1 PENQTFSLQ
10 KYPIYTKITHFLFKN
25 LPFIPKIT
33 QFLLPNPPF
42 NSKILPLLLENP
54 TFTPKSCIIS
64 HVNVNHAFSFP
75 KIPHLTRKKRN
86 FSSRI

>member
-1 PENQTFSLQ
+1 M
-10 KYPIYTKITHFLFKN
+10 
-25 LPFIPKIT
+25 
-33 QFLLPNPPF
+33 PNPPF